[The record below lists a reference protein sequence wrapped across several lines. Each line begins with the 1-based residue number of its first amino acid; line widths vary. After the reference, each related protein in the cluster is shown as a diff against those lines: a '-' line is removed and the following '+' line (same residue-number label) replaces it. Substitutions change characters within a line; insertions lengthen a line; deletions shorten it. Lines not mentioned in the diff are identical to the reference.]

1 MATISQWEQSFQSWS
16 QGPGKTESE
25 RCANAVRIIKDCLQG
40 AGLLDK
46 YRLEVFVQGSYAN
59 RTNIPQESDV
69 DLCAVSMRGFF
80 PEYPPTM
87 TKADFGHVDSDFRF
101 PDLKND
107 VGNALSS
114 RFGGEVSRGD
124 KCFAIHSNSNR
135 VDTDVT
141 PSIEH
146 RRYQW
151 PDRRASYVSGCEF
164 WTDSGKPIINWPKQH
179 IENGERKNIAVNRR
193 FKRVVRILKHLQF
206 DMIDAGKITERIIPS
221 YAIECAAYNV
231 PNDMFLNEPY
241 YASVRRALAV
251 IFNATLDDERCKEW
265 VEVNGLKWLF
275 RGSKPWTR
283 EQVHRF
289 AGMAW
294 DHVGYT

>member
-1 MATISQWEQSFQSWS
+1 
-16 QGPGKTESE
+16 
-25 RCANAVRIIKDCLQG
+25 
-40 AGLLDK
+40 
-46 YRLEVFVQGSYAN
+46 
-59 RTNIPQESDV
+59 
-69 DLCAVSMRGFF
+69 
-80 PEYPPTM
+80 
-87 TKADFGHVDSDFRF
+87 
-101 PDLKND
+101 
-107 VGNALSS
+107 
-114 RFGGEVSRGD
+114 
-124 KCFAIHSNSNR
+124 
-135 VDTDVT
+135 
-141 PSIEH
+141 
-146 RRYQW
+146 
-151 PDRRASYVSGCEF
+151 
-164 WTDSGKPIINWPKQH
+164 
-179 IENGERKNIAVNRR
+179 
-193 FKRVVRILKHLQF
+193 
-206 DMIDAGKITERIIPS
+206 MIDAGKITERIIPS